1 MTAREDLSPSGR
13 RFRRQLG
20 RELMAARTLA
30 GLTQRDMRDVGL
42 SQSFVS
48 RIENGEA
55 APSNEE
61 LTAWVKA
68 TGAQHRLDG
77 FLALNEIV
85 HNASAGA
92 GIVRTFTL
100 VDDYGGDSYVRVLTR
115 QAELLVTSPAGVE
128 RYRALFDQITG
139 SALSDNGT
147 GLTMPQ
153 AQAGKPGQCSLPT
166 RTPT

>member
-1 MTAREDLSPSGR
+1 
-13 RFRRQLG
+13 
-20 RELMAARTLA
+20 MAARTLA

-100 VDDYGGDSYVRVLTR
+100 VGDYGGDSYVRVLTR
-115 QAELLVTSPAGVE
+115 QAELLITSPASVE
-128 RYRALFDQITG
+128 RYRALRRQHRPDHAPSRERASRVNAPSRPGPRGELDLPGDHRRATWITSERQEG
-139 SALSDNGT
+139 PARNGW
-147 GLTMPQ
+147 
-153 AQAGKPGQCSLPT
+153 
-166 RTPT
+166 